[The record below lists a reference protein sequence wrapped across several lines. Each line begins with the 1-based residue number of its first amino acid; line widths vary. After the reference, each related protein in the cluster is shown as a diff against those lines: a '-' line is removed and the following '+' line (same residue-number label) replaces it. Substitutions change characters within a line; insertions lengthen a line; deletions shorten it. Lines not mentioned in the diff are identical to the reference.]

1 MKINWKVRFSNPVFI
16 AQIIMAIF
24 IPILAYM
31 GLTAQ
36 DLTTWSKVGKV
47 LYEAIS
53 NPYVLLLVIV
63 SVYNSITDPTVAGL
77 SDSKQA
83 LQYYKPKKD
92 SDYIDE
98 SY

>member
-1 MKINWKVRFSNPVFI
+1 MKINWKVRFSNPVFV
-16 AQIIMAIF
+16 AQIIMAVF

-36 DLTTWSKVGKV
+36 DLTTWAMVAKV
-47 LYEAIS
+47 LFESLS
-53 NPYVLLLVIV
+53 NPYVLILVVV

-83 LQYYKPKKD
+83 LRYDKPKKD
-92 SDYIDE
+92 SDYIG
-98 SY
+98 